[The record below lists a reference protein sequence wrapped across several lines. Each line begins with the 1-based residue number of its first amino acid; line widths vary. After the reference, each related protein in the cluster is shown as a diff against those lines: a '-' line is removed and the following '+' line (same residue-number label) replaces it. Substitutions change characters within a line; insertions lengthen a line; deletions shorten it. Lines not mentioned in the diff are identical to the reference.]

1 MSLPLANRFST
12 SFSHYHNHHFRRLHH
27 RLLLTTAL
35 RLSFSTQTQKSKKEM
50 PFIAQYL
57 VSSFGFSVY
66 RARKV
71 STYSYLSRI
80 KTPDQPDSVVSF
92 LKDIGLSDAQIKSAV
107 SFHPTVLGYSIN
119 NTLDPCARKLIT
131 AGFTGELLVSLTQFN
146 PIILTLNCAVSRLQF
161 WRSFLGN
168 SDQTLLKVMQ
178 KNKPL
183 IQYDIDN
190 HIIPILNLLKEYRI
204 SEQEIAALLM
214 IGDRILLHNIDSLSR
229 NLKRTEELGFL
240 VGSKMFVKGFRVV
253 NNLSEKTLDKKL
265 AFFRDQYGWS
275 EKDIYSALRSMP
287 SVFAL
292 SERKLKSK
300 MDFLIGQAGLEPK
313 NIASQA
319 RLLAFSLERMLIPR
333 HHVLSILKPKQ
344 LTKSGL
350 LSACVISEKRFL
362 ELYVEPHKKYVPE
375 LHDAY
380 LAAYKEMSH

>member
-1 MSLPLANRFST
+1 MSFLLANRFST
-12 SFSHYHNHHFRRLHH
+12 SFSHYHHHRFRRLH
-27 RLLLTTAL
+27 RALLTSVL
-35 RLSFSTQTQKSKKEM
+35 RLSLSTQTQKSTKEM

-80 KTPDQPDSVVSF
+80 KTPDQPNSVVSF

-107 SFHPTVLGYSIN
+107 SFNPTVLGYSIN
-119 NTLDPCARKLIT
+119 NTLDPCARELMA
-131 AGFTGELLVSLTQFN
+131 AGFTGELLVRLTQFN
-146 PIILTLNCAVSRLQF
+146 PIILTLNGAVSRLHF

-168 SDQTLLKVMQ
+168 SEEALLKTIQ
-178 KNKPL
+178 RNRTL

-190 HIIPILNLLKEYRI
+190 HIIPMLNLLKEYKI
-204 SEQEIAALLM
+204 SEHEIAALVM

-240 VGSKMFVKGFRVV
+240 VGSKMFVKGLRVV
-253 NNLSEKTLDKKL
+253 NSLSENTLDKKV
-265 AFFRDQYGWS
+265 AFFRDRYGWS
-275 EKDIYSALRSMP
+275 EEEIYSVLRNMP

-313 NIASQA
+313 HIASQA

-333 HHVLSILKPKQ
+333 YHVLSILKAKQ

-362 ELYVEPHKKYVPE
+362 KMYVEPHKKYVPE

-380 LAAYKEMSH
+380 LASYKVMPD